1 MRYEGENK
9 KRLRTI
15 YKKIEN
21 LIVDGSRIFLTFL
34 SLISLLLVFV
44 TTILGISFYFDRP
57 NINSTKLPN
66 WSFYENELFPRINSE
81 PSSKNENS
89 ENSAMTEYL
98 ISKDTEKIYEI
109 FRNLF
114 EQSDYSN
121 FSAYFTKKGIEDY
134 LSGSK
139 DRELVSNEIIRL
151 FNSEESKLVFSK
163 IGSFDNKVKLIEDTL
178 DLLLLNVEEYKL
190 SQEPSEIDL
199 IISEENNLLGLQ
211 ILGFSLIVFVLY
223 LFTVVYILLFK
234 VEVNLREISRNE

>member
-1 MRYEGENK
+1 MPW
-9 KRLRTI
+9 
-15 YKKIEN
+15 
-21 LIVDGSRIFLTFL
+21 IFLTIL

-57 NINSTKLPN
+57 NINTTKLPD
-66 WSFYENELFPRINSE
+66 WLFYENELFPRINSE
-81 PSSKNENS
+81 PLNKDENNETS
-89 ENSAMTEYL
+89 LITEYS
-98 ISKDTEKIYEI
+98 ISKDTEKIYEA

-121 FSAYFTKKGIEDY
+121 FSAYFTKKGIENY

-139 DRELVSNEIIRL
+139 DRELISNEIIRL
-151 FNSEESKLVFSK
+151 FNTEESKLVFSK

-234 VEVNLREISRNE
+234 VEVNLRELSRNE

>member
-1 MRYEGENK
+1 MRSF
-9 KRLRTI
+9 

-21 LIVDGSRIFLTFL
+21 FIVDGSRIFLTIL

-57 NINSTKLPN
+57 NINSTKLPD

-81 PSSKNENS
+81 PLSKDENNENS
-89 ENSAMTEYL
+89 LTKEYS
-98 ISKDTEKIYEI
+98 ISKDTEKIYEA

-121 FSAYFTKKGIEDY
+121 FSAYFTKKGIENY

>member
-1 MRYEGENK
+1 MRSF
-9 KRLRTI
+9 

-21 LIVDGSRIFLTFL
+21 FIVDGSRIFLTIL

-44 TTILGISFYFDRP
+44 TAIIGISLYFDRP
-57 NINSTKLPN
+57 NIDIAKLPD

-81 PSSKNENS
+81 PLSKGENYENS
-89 ENSAMTEYL
+89 LITEYS

-139 DRELVSNEIIRL
+139 DRELISNEIIRL

-234 VEVNLREISRNE
+234 VEVNLRELSRNE

>member
-1 MRYEGENK
+1 MRS
-9 KRLRTI
+9 I

-21 LIVDGSRIFLTFL
+21 LIVDGSRIFLTIL

-44 TTILGISFYFDRP
+44 TTIIGISLYFDRP
-57 NINSTKLPN
+57 NIDIAKLPD

-81 PSSKNENS
+81 PLSKGENYENS
-89 ENSAMTEYL
+89 LITEYS

-139 DRELVSNEIIRL
+139 DRELISNEIIRL

-234 VEVNLREISRNE
+234 VEVNLRELSRNE

>member
-1 MRYEGENK
+1 MSKDDNDEN
-9 KRLRTI
+9 
-15 YKKIEN
+15 
-21 LIVDGSRIFLTFL
+21 
-34 SLISLLLVFV
+34 SLI
-44 TTILGISFYFDRP
+44 
-57 NINSTKLPN
+57 
-66 WSFYENELFPRINSE
+66 
-81 PSSKNENS
+81 
-89 ENSAMTEYL
+89 TEYS
-98 ISKDTEKIYEI
+98 ISKDTEKIYET

-134 LSGSK
+134 LSVSE

-178 DLLLLNVEEYKL
+178 DLLLSNVEEYKL

-211 ILGFSLIVFVLY
+211 ILGFSLILFVLY

-234 VEVNLREISRNE
+234 VEVNLRELSRNE

>member
-1 MRYEGENK
+1 MRSF
-9 KRLRTI
+9 

-21 LIVDGSRIFLTFL
+21 FIVDGSRIFLTIL

-57 NINSTKLPN
+57 NINSTKLPD

-81 PSSKNENS
+81 PLSKDENNENS
-89 ENSAMTEYL
+89 LTKEYS
-98 ISKDTEKIYEI
+98 ISKDTEKIYEA

>member
-1 MRYEGENK
+1 MRSF
-9 KRLRTI
+9 

-21 LIVDGSRIFLTFL
+21 LIVDGSRIFLTIL

-57 NINSTKLPN
+57 NINSTKLPD

-81 PSSKNENS
+81 PLSKDENNENS
-89 ENSAMTEYL
+89 LTTEYS
-98 ISKDTEKIYEI
+98 ISKDTEKIYEA

-114 EQSDYSN
+114 EQNDYSN

-178 DLLLLNVEEYKL
+178 DLLLLNIEEYKL

-223 LFTVVYILLFK
+223 LFTVIYILLFK

>member
-21 LIVDGSRIFLTFL
+21 LIVDGSRIFLTIL

-44 TTILGISFYFDRP
+44 TTILGTSFYFDKP
-57 NINSTKLPN
+57 NINTTKLPD
-66 WSFYENELFPRINSE
+66 WSFYENELFPRINNE
-81 PSSKNENS
+81 PLSKDENS
-89 ENSAMTEYL
+89 ENSSVTEFL
-98 ISKDTEKIYEI
+98 ISKDTEKIYET

-114 EQSDYSN
+114 EQSDYIN
-121 FSAYFTKKGIEDY
+121 FSTYFTKKGIEDY
-134 LSGSK
+134 LSSSK
-139 DRELVSNEIIRL
+139 DRELVSKEIIRL

-163 IGSFDNKVKLIEDTL
+163 IGSFENKVKLIEDTL
-178 DLLLLNVEEYKL
+178 DLLLSSVEEYKL

-211 ILGFSLIVFVLY
+211 ILGFSLILFVLY

-234 VEVNLREISRNE
+234 VEVNLRELSKNE

>member
-1 MRYEGENK
+1 MRSF
-9 KRLRTI
+9 

-21 LIVDGSRIFLTFL
+21 FIVDGSRIFLTIL
-34 SLISLLLVFV
+34 SLISLLLVFI
-44 TTILGISFYFDRP
+44 TIVIGSSLYLDKP
-57 NINSTKLPN
+57 NIKSTKLPD

-81 PSSKNENS
+81 PLNKDENNETS
-89 ENSAMTEYL
+89 LITEYS
-98 ISKDTEKIYEI
+98 ISKDTEKIYEA

-121 FSAYFTKKGIEDY
+121 FSAYFTKKGIENY

-139 DRELVSNEIIRL
+139 DRELISNEIIRL
-151 FNSEESKLVFSK
+151 FNTEESKLVFSK

-234 VEVNLREISRNE
+234 VEVNLRELSRNE

>member
-1 MRYEGENK
+1 MRS
-9 KRLRTI
+9 I

-21 LIVDGSRIFLTFL
+21 LIVDGSRIFLTIL

-44 TTILGISFYFDRP
+44 TTIIGISLYFDRP
-57 NINSTKLPN
+57 NINITKLPD

-81 PSSKNENS
+81 PLSKDENYENS
-89 ENSAMTEYL
+89 LITEYS
-98 ISKDTEKIYEI
+98 ISKDTEKIYET

-134 LSGSK
+134 LSGSQ
-139 DRELVSNEIIRL
+139 DRELISNEIIRL

-178 DLLLLNVEEYKL
+178 DLLLINVEKYKL
-190 SQEPSEIDL
+190 SQEPSEIDF

-234 VEVNLREISRNE
+234 VEVNLRELSRNE

>member
-1 MRYEGENK
+1 MRSF
-9 KRLRTI
+9 

-21 LIVDGSRIFLTFL
+21 LIVDGSRIFLTIL

-57 NINSTKLPN
+57 NINSTKLPD

-81 PSSKNENS
+81 PLSKDENNENS
-89 ENSAMTEYL
+89 LTKEYS
-98 ISKDTEKIYEI
+98 ISKDTEKIYEA

-134 LSGSK
+134 LSVSE

-163 IGSFDNKVKLIEDTL
+163 IGSFDSKVKLIEDTL
-178 DLLLLNVEEYKL
+178 DLLLLNIEEYKL
-190 SQEPSEIDL
+190 SREPSAADL

-234 VEVNLREISRNE
+234 VEVNLRELSRNE

>member
-1 MRYEGENK
+1 MRSF
-9 KRLRTI
+9 

-21 LIVDGSRIFLTFL
+21 FIVDGSRIFLTIL
-34 SLISLLLVFV
+34 SLISLLLVFI
-44 TTILGISFYFDRP
+44 TTVIGSSLYLDKP
-57 NINSTKLPN
+57 NINSTKLPD

-81 PSSKNENS
+81 PLNKDENNETS
-89 ENSAMTEYL
+89 LITEYS
-98 ISKDTEKIYEI
+98 ISKDTEKIYET

-139 DRELVSNEIIRL
+139 DRELISNEIIRL

-178 DLLLLNVEEYKL
+178 DLLLINVEEYKL

-199 IISEENNLLGLQ
+199 IISEKNNLLGLQ

-234 VEVNLREISRNE
+234 VEVNLRELSRNE

>member
-1 MRYEGENK
+1 MRSF
-9 KRLRTI
+9 

-21 LIVDGSRIFLTFL
+21 LIVDGSRIFLTIL

-57 NINSTKLPN
+57 NINSTKLPD

-81 PSSKNENS
+81 PLSKDENNENS
-89 ENSAMTEYL
+89 LTKEYS
-98 ISKDTEKIYEI
+98 ISKDTEKIYEA